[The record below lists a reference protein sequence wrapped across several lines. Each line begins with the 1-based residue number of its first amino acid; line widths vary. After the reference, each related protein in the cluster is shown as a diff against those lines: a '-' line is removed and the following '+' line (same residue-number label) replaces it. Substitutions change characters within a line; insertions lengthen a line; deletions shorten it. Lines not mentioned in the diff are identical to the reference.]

1 MGQLF
6 YEFGILVRLPLMQ
19 ADCCFIRLL
28 DKRSVLSCNFLH
40 IFLSHGL
47 ELNRPLAEGV
57 SLVSDHA
64 GIFVLATDC
73 PSHQLTCHLLAPASE
88 VRQLLLQDCF
98 QPESLQS
105 MLKTSDNS
113 K

>member
-1 MGQLF
+1 
-6 YEFGILVRLPLMQ
+6 MQ
-19 ADCCFIRLL
+19 AGCSFILL
-28 DKRSVLSCNFLH
+28 NKRSVLSYNFLH
-40 IFLSHGL
+40 IFLSNGL

-64 GIFVLATDC
+64 GNSVLATDC
-73 PSHQLTCHLLAPASE
+73 PSHQLICHLLAPASE
-88 VRQLLLQDCF
+88 VCQLLLQDCF
-98 QPESLQS
+98 QPESLRS